1 MKNKISNRDSR
12 GRFTVTKPEIKEK
25 IMEVERCS
33 HYFNSVAAGFDHQN
47 GFSNY
52 SICEWC
58 GLTTRIYS
66 HSNFDDASAA
76 EREAEGDYNEH
87 HHQNY
92 INQKYFTDDEMENY

>member
-12 GRFTVTKPEIKEK
+12 GRFTATKPEIKEK

-58 GLTTRIYS
+58 GLTTRSYS
-66 HSNFDDASAA
+66 HSDFSAREEA
-76 EREAEGDYNEH
+76 EREAEGNYSKVNHNAYRDYRYYPESDAN
-87 HHQNY
+87 
-92 INQKYFTDDEMENY
+92 